1 MRVLVKGG
9 VWKNSEDEVLKAGVM
24 KYGKSS
30 WARVASLLNRKS
42 AAQCKARWYE
52 WLDPSIKK
60 TDWSR
65 EEEEK
70 LLHLAKLMPNQWRTI
85 APVVGRTAAQCME
98 QYEKLLDK
106 AANLTSSSSGADETS
121 NDPRKLRPGE
131 IDPAPETKPARPDPI
146 DMDDDEKEMLNEARA
161 RLMNTK
167 GKKAKRKARQRQQE
181 ESRRLATLQ
190 KHRELKAAGIE
201 SRLGSGSTKRK
212 YINLAKEIPYQK
224 TVPAGFYD
232 VGEENQIAKKMH
244 LDPSKDNLEI
254 NRMEGRTSRDTVEKM
269 KQREEQKLK
278 FMFKQNAAKAIMA
291 RNEQNDPTSMRARSA
306 LALPAPQISENE
318 LEDIVKMSS
327 NMLMPPP
334 VGRPSGHS
342 TAALVGDYSMAY
354 KSAVNATPSHTPKS
368 DDIIMQEA
376 ANLRLLR
383 DMTPLS
389 GKYNESGVPELFEG
403 TGFEGSKPRVAVRAT
418 PNILLNQTPSIRGVS
433 DTPMSVM
440 SNSSILSTS
449 TVRDAY
455 GINSRVTQM
464 DSMLPGEVA
473 VNKQLKN
480 LPAPEYMYEVA
491 IPQLPDEDGVDE
503 AQKKHRVE
511 DASDVLERNK
521 IQKQKLIEK
530 ELRNRSSVLRNSLPR
545 LCVLSASAITDATV
559 DRDPIKAM
567 IKEEMIQLIIHDQLK
582 FPPDICAQF
591 PTPAG
596 LIPSCEYGSDSDPF
610 NNDSAYVQQAR
621 ECIQEECDKATPMSM
636 EEFDK
641 LWNDKHKNLFFVP
654 LRDGSMHG
662 ASKALTTK
670 DDILANLK
678 VQYNLIKSKL
688 EADATKALKQESKVQ
703 VLTQGYV
710 SRSSKLASDLT
721 NSCGEYNRAI
731 NELNLVLKAKEL
743 EAGAVMSRMN
753 KATIEYNAAVAL
765 EAQLQQKYSLLVHK

>member
-106 AANLTSSSSGADETS
+106 AANLNNSSSSTDETS

-224 TVPAGFYD
+224 MVPAGFYD
-232 VGEENQIAKKMH
+232 VGEENQVAKKMH

-254 NRMEGRTSRDTVEKM
+254 NKMEGRTTKDTIEKM

-278 FMFKQNAAKAIMA
+278 FMFKQNAAKAIMM

-306 LALPAPQISENE
+306 LALPAPQISESE
-318 LEDIVKMSS
+318 LEDIVKMSN

-334 VGRPSGHS
+334 VGRPGGNS
-342 TAALVGDYSMAY
+342 TAALIGDYSMAY
-354 KSAVNATPSHTPKS
+354 KSTVNATPSHTPRS
-368 DDIIMQEA
+368 DDVIMQEA

-383 DMTPLS
+383 DMTPLT

-403 TGFEGSKPRVAVRAT
+403 TGFEGSMPRAAVKAT
-418 PNILLNQTPSIRGVS
+418 PNVLLNQTPSIRGVS

-440 SNSSILSTS
+440 SNSSIQSTS
-449 TVRDAY
+449 TVRDLY
-455 GINSRVTQM
+455 GINNRVTQM
-464 DSMLPGEVA
+464 DSILPGEVA

-491 IPQLPDEDGVDE
+491 IPQLPDEDGDGDSR
-503 AQKKHRVE
+503 KKSQVE
-511 DASDVLERNK
+511 DASDVIERNK
-521 IQKQKLIEK
+521 ILKQKLIEK
-530 ELRNRSSVLRNSLPR
+530 DLRNRSSVLRKNLPR
-545 LCVLSASAITDATV
+545 LCVLSTKAITDATA
-559 DRDPIKAM
+559 DKDQIKAI

-591 PTPAG
+591 PSPPG
-596 LIPSCEYGSDSDPF
+596 LIPFCDYGSDNDPY

-621 ECIQEECDKATPMSM
+621 ECIQEECDKSSMMST
-636 EEFDK
+636 EEFNK
-641 LWNDKHKNLFFVP
+641 LWDEKHKNLFFVP
-654 LRDGSMHG
+654 LRDNSMHG
-662 ASKALTTK
+662 TSKALSTK
-670 DDILANLK
+670 DDILSNLRL
-678 VQYNLIKSKL
+678 QYNLIKTKL
-688 EADATKALKQESKVQ
+688 EGDATKAVNQESKLQ
-703 VLTQGYV
+703 VLTQGYMN
-710 SRSSKLASDLT
+710 RSNKLT
-721 NSCGEYNRAI
+721 NELNISCGEYNRAI
-731 NELNLVLKAKEL
+731 GELNLVLKAKEL
-743 EAGAVMSRMN
+743 ESTAMLNRMSRLN
-753 KATIEYNAAVAL
+753 TEYNAVVAL
-765 EAQLQQKYSLLVHK
+765 EAQLQQKYSLLLQK